1 MLAACTELWPA
12 TGVTAATKHAW
23 TTQAITIKG
32 RTLPLNTDWILL
44 SVIPGWMLQLKLWDL
59 VEKNMDEMLKWKWWQ
74 VLSQAGTV
82 KSSFYKT
89 LLLGYVVGYIWST
102 QSWSGWDNCKS
113 QQKIRR
119 TWELVSNN
127 WFTGLHLTYCRQM
140 HFCFSDDSL
149 DVFDLFL

>member
-1 MLAACTELWPA
+1 MYWVMTRCWCNCCHKTCLDNASYHDKGQDTSLEYWLD
-12 TGVTAATKHAW
+12 TAFCDTWLDVAVK
-23 TTQAITIKG
+23 IMGSG
-32 RTLPLNTDWILL
+32 R
-44 SVIPGWMLQLKLWDL
+44 K
-59 VEKNMDEMLKWKWWQ
+59 KNMDEMLKWWQ

-89 LLLGYVVGYIWST
+89 LLLRYVVGYIWST

-127 WFTGLHLTYCRQM
+127 WFTCLHLTYCRQM